1 MTTSLS
7 CIRHTPLFGLT
18 SVFGCLGLNARVMA
32 EEFDLPLDDV
42 GEDGWLDT
50 FTVLA
55 LRELKQIQ
63 LR

>member
-7 CIRHTPLFGLT
+7 CIRYTPLFRLDIL
-18 SVFGCLGLNARVMA
+18 FGCRGLNAGVAA
-32 EEFDLPLDDV
+32 EEFDLLLDDV
-42 GEDGWLDT
+42 GEGGWLDT

-55 LRELKQIQ
+55 LRELNQIQ

>member
-1 MTTSLS
+1 
-7 CIRHTPLFGLT
+7 LT
-18 SVFGCLGLNARVMA
+18 SVFGCRGLNAGVAA

-42 GEDGWLDT
+42 GEGGWLDT